1 MKPFVKGKSKQ
12 IINYPK
18 ALALTP
24 ISPFS
29 WLLIWK
35 KENDLYK
42 LKKKERERNLELT
55 NCLLVMAR
63 LFVTLKK

>member
-42 LKKKERERNLELT
+42 LKKKRERET
-55 NCLLVMAR
+55 
-63 LFVTLKK
+63 